1 MKRNRYIFAT
11 DVDGTMLMD
20 DGNVHPETL
29 QAFKIAQENNHVVV
43 IATGRSIVRT
53 KSLMDRMPY
62 VDYFVCNNGAL
73 VYDVKNDNAIIV
85 KGVNP
90 LHYPKVVDFAR
101 EHNLVFKLH
110 TDKDWIGDIG
120 DESDLPTILT
130 PEMNQEIRQYIKNN
144 PTSKK
149 LYNGQIPTQL
159 SVYGKEEFTKKYLD
173 SFIEWFGK
181 DSSVFLTNSTF
192 LDVNPKDTSK
202 WTGLLELA
210 NHLNIDSNHIVT
222 FGDSLNDLEMLQGAG
237 ENGYPLANSKSELAK
252 IIPPKIGS
260 NNTNAIGLKILEYL
274 NKS

>member
-1 MKRNRYIFAT
+1 MKKSRYIFAT

-29 QAFKIAQENNHVVV
+29 QAFKLAQENNHVVV

-53 KSLMDRMPY
+53 KSLINKMPY
-62 VDYFVCNNGAL
+62 VDYFICNNGAL
-73 VYDVKNDNAIIV
+73 VYDVKNDNVITV

-90 LHYPKVVDFAR
+90 HHYPKVVDFAR

-120 DESDLPTILT
+120 TESDLPTILT
-130 PEMNQEIRQYIKNN
+130 PEMDQEIRQYIKNN
-144 PTSKK
+144 PESKK
-149 LYNGQIPTQL
+149 LHNGQIPTQL
-159 SVYGKEEFTKKYLD
+159 SVNGKEEFSKKYLD

-210 NHLNIDSNHIVT
+210 NHLNLNSNQIVT

-237 ENGYPLANSKSELAK
+237 ENGYPLANSKLELTK
-252 IIPPKIGS
+252 IIPSKIGS

-274 NKS
+274 AKS

>member
-1 MKRNRYIFAT
+1 MKMNRYIFAT

-29 QAFKIAQENNHVVV
+29 QAFKLAQEQNHVVV

-53 KSLMDRMPY
+53 KSLMNKMPY

-73 VYDVKNDNAIIV
+73 VYDVKNDNVIKV
-85 KGVNP
+85 EGVNP
-90 LHYPKVVDFAR
+90 HHYPKVVDFAR
-101 EHNLVFKLH
+101 KHNLVFKLH

-120 DESDLPTILT
+120 SESDLPTILT
-130 PEMNQEIRQYIKNN
+130 PEMDQEIRQYIKDN
-144 PTSKK
+144 PESKK

-159 SVYGKEEFTKKYLD
+159 SVNGKEEFSKKYLD

-210 NHLNIDSNHIVT
+210 NHLNLNSNQIVT

-237 ENGYPLANSKSELAK
+237 ENGYPLANSKSELIE
-252 IIPPKIGS
+252 IIPSKIGS

-274 NKS
+274 AKS